1 MAMTEFTIGR
11 LARAAGVGIE
21 TIRFYERQRLLAR
34 PRRPERGFRAY
45 PEDAVQRI
53 RFIRQAQALGFT
65 LREIQELLTLRAD
78 PSVDCADVLQRA
90 TVKRQDVDS
99 KISQLQR
106 IREALDR
113 LIAACPRHGSV
124 GACSILEAMAQ
135 PSKIVRSGPPP
146 PRATAVKTRSTQ
158 GRRTPVK
165 TLTLRIE
172 GMHCDGCAATIK
184 ALLDLESGVRQAAVS
199 YKDRQA
205 RILYEPAEVDED
217 RLVAAIERAG
227 YRISGRAA

>member
-34 PRRPERGFRAY
+34 PRQPERGFRRY

-65 LREIQELLTLRAD
+65 LREIHELLTLRAD

-99 KISQLQR
+99 KIDQLQR
-106 IREALDR
+106 MREALDR

-124 GACSILEAMAQ
+124 GDCSILEAMAQ
-135 PSKIVRSGPPP
+135 PSNIVRSASP
-146 PRATAVKTRSTQ
+146 PRTAEAKTRSTK

-184 ALLDLESGVRQAAVS
+184 ALLDTESGVRQAAVS

-205 RILYEPAEVDED
+205 RVLYEPSEVDED